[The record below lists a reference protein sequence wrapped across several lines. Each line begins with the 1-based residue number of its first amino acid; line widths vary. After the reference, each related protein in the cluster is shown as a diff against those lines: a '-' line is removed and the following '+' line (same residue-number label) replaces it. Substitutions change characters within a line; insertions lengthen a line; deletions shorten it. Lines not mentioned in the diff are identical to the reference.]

1 MVNRKSEDKIVTDR
15 ITVDSI
21 EGIKERVYNLVL
33 DSQKGLKDCD
43 YIDVRIESGESKFAT
58 AQRGTP
64 KESAEESQMSF
75 GVRVIAGDDLKA
87 PGYSSSYL
95 GPSDLRDIEGFIKKA
110 VEHAWRRAS
119 ANASQ
124 KAEAKRIL
132 GPLGESIHNTN
143 LARVEIYKDTFAL
156 DFKEDPRGV
165 PLENIIKEAVGV
177 SESVDNLYE
186 SHGYNMIHLYTT
198 LVRQLFASSEGAL
211 IDQTYPLT
219 EGFVYIIV
227 GDESHYDH
235 LGGRCGWEAIHGEN
249 VFNKTFRDFALDLG
263 KETIELSNAEI
274 LPSTDKEVVVVT
286 DPHYNA
292 LLAHE
297 IIGHPVEGDRVL
309 KMETAYAGRSWL
321 LRNLSENQIG
331 KRVASDLVT
340 AYSDTSLAGY
350 GQYKYDSEGVRAKR
364 VVHIDRGIFREF
376 LNSRETATILGEE
389 PNGAMRATD
398 AYFIPLVR
406 MTNTVFAPGDRK
418 PEDIIKEVDDGYYF
432 VSHRTPSIG
441 ESRENFSISA
451 RRVYK
456 IKNGELVKLYRSGG
470 ITSDS
475 RDYLMKI
482 DAVGNDFRMIPMP
495 NCGKGVPMQALRV
508 GNGGPT
514 MRSRARLAGGVRG

>member
-1 MVNRKSEDKIVTDR
+1 VTDR
-15 ITVDSI
+15 ITADII
-21 EGIKERVYNLVL
+21 EGIKERIYNLVL
-33 DSQKGLKDCD
+33 DSQESLKNCN
-43 YIDVRIESGESKFAT
+43 YIDIRIETNESKFAT
-58 AQRGTP
+58 AQKGVP

-75 GVRVIAGDDLKA
+75 GIRVIAGDNLKA
-87 PGYSSSYL
+87 PGYYSSYL
-95 GPSDLRDIEGFIKKA
+95 GTSDLKDIENFIRKA
-110 VEHAWRRAS
+110 IGYAWRRAL

-124 KAEAKRIL
+124 KAEMKRIL
-132 GPLGESIHNTN
+132 GSLGESIHSTN
-143 LARVEIYKDTFAL
+143 LTRVEIYKDTFSL
-156 DFKEDPRGV
+156 DFKEDPRDV
-165 PLENIIKEAVGV
+165 PLENIIKEAIGV
-177 SESVDNLYE
+177 SGLVENLYE
-186 SHGYNMIHLYTT
+186 SLGYNMIHLYTC
-198 LVRQLFASSEGAL
+198 LSRQLFASSEGAL
-211 IDQTYPLT
+211 IDQTYPIT
-219 EGFVYIIV
+219 EGFAYIIV
-227 GDESHYDH
+227 GDETHYDH

-249 VFNKTFRDFALDLG
+249 TFNKTFRDFAVGLA
-263 KETIELSNAEI
+263 KETIELSKAAI
-274 LPSTDKEVVVVT
+274 LPSTDKEVVVIT

-297 IIGHPVEGDRVL
+297 IIGHPVEADRAL

-321 LRNLSENQIG
+321 LRNLKENQLD

-364 VVHIDRGIFREF
+364 VVHIDRGIFQGF
-376 LNSRETATILGEE
+376 LNSRETATILGED

-418 PEDIIKEVDDGYYF
+418 PEDIIKEVEDGYYF
-432 VSHRTPSIG
+432 ISHRTPSIG

-470 ITSDS
+470 ATSDS

-482 DAVGNDFRMIPMP
+482 DAVGNDFRLIPMP

-514 MRSRARLAGGVRG
+514 MRSRAKLAGGK

>member
-1 MVNRKSEDKIVTDR
+1 MAER
-15 ITVDSI
+15 ITVDLI
-21 EGIKERVYNLVL
+21 EGIKDRVYNLVL
-33 DSQKGLKDCD
+33 DSQKSFKNCD
-43 YIDVRIESGESKFAT
+43 YIDVRIEAGESKFAI
-58 AQRGTP
+58 AQKGTP
-64 KESAEESQMSF
+64 KESAEESRMSF
-75 GVRVIAGDDLKA
+75 GVRVIAGGNLKA

-95 GPSDLRDIEGFIKKA
+95 GPSDLMDIERFIKKA
-110 VEHAWRRAS
+110 IEHAWRRAS

-124 KAEAKRIL
+124 KAEMKRIL
-132 GPLGESIHNTN
+132 GSLSESIHSTN
-143 LARVEIYKDTFAL
+143 LARVEICKDTLAL
-156 DFKEDPRGV
+156 DFKKDPRNV

-177 SESVDNLYE
+177 SELVENLYG
-186 SHGYNMIHLYTT
+186 SRGYNMIHLYTT

-219 EGFVYIIV
+219 EGFVYLIV

-235 LGGRCGWEAIHGEN
+235 LGGMCGWEAMDGEN
-249 VFNKTFRDFALDLG
+249 TFNKTIRDFAVGLT
-263 KETIELSNAEI
+263 KETIELSKAEV
-274 LPSTDKEVVVVT
+274 LPSTGKEVVVVT

-297 IIGHPVEGDRVL
+297 IMGHPVEGDRAL

-321 LRNLSENQIG
+321 FRNLDENQIG

-350 GQYKYDSEGVRAKR
+350 GQYKYDSEGVRTKR
-364 VVHIDRGIFREF
+364 VIHIDRGIFKGF
-376 LNSRETATILGEE
+376 LNSRETAMILGEE

-398 AYFIPLVR
+398 SYFIPLVR
-406 MTNTVFAPGDRK
+406 MTNTVFASGCRK
-418 PEDIIKEVDDGYYF
+418 PEDIIKEIDDGYYF
-432 VSHRTPSIG
+432 ASHRTPSIG

-451 RRVYK
+451 RRAYK

-475 RDYLMKI
+475 RDYLMRI
-482 DAVGNDFRMIPMP
+482 DAVGDDFRMIPMP

-514 MRSRARLAGGVRG
+514 MRSRARLAGGK

>member
-1 MVNRKSEDKIVTDR
+1 MTDR
-15 ITVDSI
+15 LTGDLIV
-21 EGIKERVYNLVL
+21 GIKERVYNLVL
-33 DSQKGLKDCD
+33 DSLRSLHNCD
-43 YIDVRIESGESKFAT
+43 YIDIRIEAAESKFAT
-58 AQRGTP
+58 AQKGAP
-64 KESAEESQMSF
+64 KESSEESRMSV
-75 GVRVIAGDDLKA
+75 GVRVIAGDNLKA
-87 PGYSSSYL
+87 PGYFCSYL
-95 GPSDLRDIEGFIKKA
+95 APSNLTDIESTVKKA
-110 VEHAWRRAS
+110 VEHAWRRAL

-132 GPLGESIHNTN
+132 GSLSESIHSTN
-143 LARVEIYKDTFAL
+143 LASVEICKDTFAL
-156 DFKEDPRGV
+156 DYKEDPRKV
-165 PLENIIKEAVGV
+165 PLENVIKEAVGV
-177 SESVDNLYE
+177 SKSVENLYE
-186 SHGYNMIHLYTT
+186 SSGYNMVHLYTT

-219 EGFVYIIV
+219 EGLVYVIV

-249 VFNKTFRDFALDLG
+249 TFNKTFHDFAIGLAN
-263 KETIELSNAEI
+263 ETIELSKAET
-274 LPSTDKEVVVVT
+274 LPSSDKEVVVVT

-297 IIGHPVEGDRVL
+297 IIGHPVEGDRAL

-321 LRNLSENQIG
+321 LKNLDENQIG
-331 KRVASDLVT
+331 KRVASDLVI

-350 GQYKYDSEGVRAKR
+350 GQYKYDSEGVRTKR
-364 VVHIDRGIFREF
+364 VIHIDRGIFCGF
-376 LNSRETATILGEE
+376 LNSRETAMILGEE

-418 PEDIIKEVDDGYYF
+418 PEDIIKEIDDGYYF

-456 IKNGELVKLYRSGG
+456 IQNGELVKLYRSGG

-475 RDYLMKI
+475 RDYLTKI

-514 MRSRARLAGGVRG
+514 MRSRAKLAGGK

>member
-1 MVNRKSEDKIVTDR
+1 MTDR
-15 ITVDSI
+15 ITADII
-21 EGIKERVYNLVL
+21 EGIKERIYNLVL
-33 DSQKGLKDCD
+33 DSQESLKNCN
-43 YIDVRIESGESKFAT
+43 YIDIRIETNESKFAT
-58 AQRGTP
+58 AQKGVP

-75 GVRVIAGDDLKA
+75 GIRVIAGDNLKA
-87 PGYSSSYL
+87 PGYYSSYL
-95 GPSDLRDIEGFIKKA
+95 GPSDLKDIENFIRKA
-110 VEHAWRRAS
+110 IGYAWRRAL

-124 KAEAKRIL
+124 KAEMKRIL
-132 GPLGESIHNTN
+132 GSLGESIHSTN
-143 LARVEIYKDTFAL
+143 LTRVVIYKDTFSL
-156 DFKEDPRGV
+156 DFKEDPRDV
-165 PLENIIKEAVGV
+165 PLENIIKEAIGV
-177 SESVDNLYE
+177 SGLVENLYE
-186 SHGYNMIHLYTT
+186 SLGYNMIHLYTS
-198 LVRQLFASSEGAL
+198 LSRQLFASSEGAL
-211 IDQTYPLT
+211 IDQTYPIT
-219 EGFVYIIV
+219 EGFAYIIV
-227 GDESHYDH
+227 GDETHYDH

-249 VFNKTFRDFALDLG
+249 TFNKTFRDFAVGLA
-263 KETIELSNAEI
+263 KETIELSKAAI
-274 LPSTDKEVVVVT
+274 LPSTDKEVVVIT

-297 IIGHPVEGDRVL
+297 IIGHPVEADRAL

-321 LRNLSENQIG
+321 LRNLKENQLD

-364 VVHIDRGIFREF
+364 VVHIDRGIFRGF
-376 LNSRETATILGEE
+376 LNSRETATILGED

-432 VSHRTPSIG
+432 ISHRTPSIG

-470 ITSDS
+470 AKSDS

-482 DAVGNDFRMIPMP
+482 DAVGDDFCMIPMP

-514 MRSRARLAGGVRG
+514 MRSRAKLAGGK

>member
-1 MVNRKSEDKIVTDR
+1 LEDKVVVDR
-15 ITVDSI
+15 ITIDLT
-21 EGIKERVYNLVL
+21 ERIKEEVYNLVL
-33 DSQKGLKDCD
+33 DSQKSLKGCH
-43 YIDVRIESGESKFAT
+43 YIDVRTEVSESKFAM
-58 AQRGTP
+58 AQKGAP

-75 GVRVIAGDDLKA
+75 GVRVIAGDNLKA
-87 PGYSSSYL
+87 PGYSSSHL
-95 GPSDLRDIEGFIKKA
+95 GPSDLRNVEKFVKKA
-110 VEHAWRRAS
+110 IEHAWRRAL
-119 ANASQ
+119 ANASW
-124 KAEAKRIL
+124 KAEIKKIL
-132 GPLGESIHNTN
+132 GSLGESLYSTN
-143 LARVEIYKDTFAL
+143 LAQVEIHKDVTL
-156 DFKEDPRGV
+156 LSFKEDPREV
-165 PLENIIKEAVGV
+165 SLESMIKEAVGV
-177 SESVDNLYE
+177 SGLVENLYE
-186 SHGYNMIHLYTT
+186 SHGYNMIYLYTT
-198 LVRQLFASSEGAL
+198 LVRELFASSEGAL

-219 EGFVYIIV
+219 EGFAYVIV

-235 LGGRCGWEAIHGEN
+235 LGGRCGWETIYGEN
-249 VFNKTFRDFALDLG
+249 PFNKTFRDFAIGLA
-263 KETIELSNAEI
+263 KETIELSKAEI
-274 LPSTDKEVVVVT
+274 LPSTEKEVVVVT

-297 IIGHPVEGDRVL
+297 IIGHPVEGDRAL

-321 LRNLSENQIG
+321 LRGLDENQIG

-340 AYSDTSLAGY
+340 AYSDTSLSGY

-364 VVHIDRGIFREF
+364 VIHIDRGIFREF
-376 LNSRETATILGEE
+376 LNSRETAVILGED
-389 PNGAMRATD
+389 PNGAMRATE

-406 MTNTVFAPGDRK
+406 MTNTVFAPGDRN
-418 PEDIIKEVDDGYYF
+418 PEDIIKEVDDGYYL

-482 DAVGNDFRMIPMP
+482 DAVGNDFWLAPMP
-495 NCGKGVPMQALRV
+495 NCGKGAPMQALRV

-514 MRSRARLAGGVRG
+514 MRSRAKLAGGVRG